1 MQEHRARKRFGQNF
15 LSSPGVIANIVLAIN
30 PKRGDCMVEIGP
42 GLAAM
47 TAPLQAALGHMH
59 VVEIDRDLIARLKQ
73 NYTPEQL
80 TIHEGDALEF
90 DFGSLAEKD
99 LRIVGNLPYN
109 ISTPI
114 LFHLSR
120 FADKVKDKDLRE
132 IAGIAEDFGRRQPL
146 AFLGLAAV
154 AGLAASRFM
163 MASKPSV
170 ATSSPTAPD
179 INRTRES
186 YNG

>member
-15 LSSPGVIANIVLAIN
+15 LSSPGVIANIVSAIH
-30 PKRGDCMVEIGP
+30 PQRGDCMVEIGP

-73 NYTPEQL
+73 NYPPEQL

-90 DFGSLAEKD
+90 DFGSLATAG

-114 LFHLSR
+114 LFHLST
-120 FADKVKDKDLRE
+120 FADKVKDMHFMLQKEVVDRMV
-132 IAGIAEDFGRRQPL
+132 AEPGGSEFGRL
-146 AFLGLAAV
+146 
-154 AGLAASRFM
+154 
-163 MASKPSV
+163 SV
-170 ATSSPTAPD
+170 MLQY
-179 INRTRES
+179 R
-186 YNG
+186 Y